1 LFMPVTRMIFLQF
14 SCDST
19 TGRLSAYKDRECPS
33 QHLFAIQYAAI
44 IFGLGYII
52 GIPMFFRRLIRTA
65 VKMVDAH
72 GYGDEESLFKN
83 MLKRK
88 ADKDPEGHKS
98 KTYKELHKEA
108 KEHLRKFYQNEVKL
122 NPMPQTYLYA
132 AYERRFRYFK
142 ILQMFQKLLVVVI
155 TMFIPTVVSYTKVAI
170 ASGLLGAFSVISITF
185 RPFNDQHEDWMDILS
200 QSTNTVN
207 MFIALLLKLGWS
219 NSTMSGGF
227 LILINLVTL
236 ILFFLVMIS
245 GLIRKCRAKSEK
257 KNKGK
262 KTKTKKKKGAAGS
275 KLDLNPSASLEMQKF
290 LNEEDKEY
298 NELEEEL
305 DEERGGK

>member
-72 GYGDEESLFKN
+72 GYGDEESLFKKL
-83 MLKRK
+83 LKRK

-219 NSTMSGGF
+219 NSTLSGGF
-227 LILINLVTL
+227 LIFINLATL

-245 GLIRKCRAKSEK
+245 GLIRKCRAKSAK

-262 KTKTKKKKGAAGS
+262 KSKSKKKKGAAGS
-275 KLDLNPSASLEMQKF
+275 KLDLNGASVEMQKF
-290 LNEEDKEY
+290 LNEEDREY
-298 NELEEEL
+298 KELEEEL